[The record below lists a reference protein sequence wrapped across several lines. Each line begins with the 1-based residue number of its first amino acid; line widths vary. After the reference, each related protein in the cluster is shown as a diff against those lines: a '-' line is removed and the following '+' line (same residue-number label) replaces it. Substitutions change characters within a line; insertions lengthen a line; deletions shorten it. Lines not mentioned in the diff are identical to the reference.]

1 MKNTIRMM
9 YAQSIKYLFIKIY
22 FGKYW
27 RFRAILPFCESLNC
41 SMLGFVANPGE
52 KPIATFLDVL

>member
-1 MKNTIRMM
+1 M
-9 YAQSIKYLFIKIY
+9 YAQRIKYSFIKIY